1 MGRSC
6 ASITPT
12 YDHFGFMHML
22 NPAAITLARGQND
35 YCLLTKFGNRHGLIA
50 GATGTGKSVSLQI
63 LAEGFSARGVPVFMA
78 DVKGDLAGMSQ
89 AAQPSEKL
97 NNRLKLLGVEGFSP
111 LASPVVFWDIFGRS
125 GHPLRSTIS
134 EMGPI
139 LLARVLELNETQE
152 GVLNVVFRVADDE
165 NLLLLDLADLRAM
178 LTHVSENAKEISSQ
192 YGLVSAQSVAA
203 IQRALLS
210 LEDAGGAHFFGE
222 PAFELR
228 DLFAIA
234 PDGRGVVNIMAA
246 DQLVL
251 KPKLYST
258 FLLWLLSELFEQLP
272 EVGDVDKPRMVFFF
286 DEAHLLFTD
295 AAPAL
300 VQRVEQVVRLIRSKG
315 VGVYFISQNPDDV
328 PDTILGQLG
337 NRIQHALRAFTPR
350 DQKAVRVAAE
360 TFATNPALNTSE
372 VITQLGVGEA
382 LVSFLA
388 EGGVPTMVQ
397 RAYIM
402 PPSSRIGAI
411 TEAERTAVLTSSP
424 VAGKYDTAIDRE
436 SAFELLKARHDAP
449 EAASEPLE
457 PPAAPA
463 GGGWS
468 LSWPWGSKAADPA
481 PSAPRGAPAKRAPA
495 APRASNRQ
503 SVTETFAK
511 SVVRTVGSRI
521 GQQVI
526 RGLLGALIRG
536 R

>member
-1 MGRSC
+1 
-6 ASITPT
+6 
-12 YDHFGFMHML
+12 ML
-22 NPAAITLARGQND
+22 NPSIITLARGQND
-35 YCLLTKFGNRHGLIA
+35 YGVLTKFGNRHGLIA
-50 GATGTGKSVSLQI
+50 GATGTGKSVSLQV

-89 AAQPSEKL
+89 PAAQSEKL
-97 NNRLKLLGVEGFSP
+97 ENRLKLLGVEDFTP
-111 LASPVVFWDIFGRS
+111 LASPVVFWDIFGKS
-125 GHPLRSTIS
+125 GHALRSTIS

-165 NLLLLDLADLRAM
+165 ALLLLDLSDLRAM
-178 LTHVSENAKEISSQ
+178 LTYVAENSKSISAQ
-192 YGLVSAQSVAA
+192 YGLVSAQSIAA
-203 IQRALLS
+203 IQRALLA
-210 LEDAGGAHFFGE
+210 LEDAGGAQFFGE

-246 DQLVL
+246 DQLIL

-272 EVGDVDKPRMVFFF
+272 EVGDLDKPRMVFFF

-295 AAPAL
+295 APSAL

-315 VGVYFISQNPDDV
+315 VGIYFISQNPDDV
-328 PDTILGQLG
+328 PDNILGQLG

-350 DQKAVRVAAE
+350 DQKSVRVAAE
-360 TFATNPALNTSE
+360 TFVTNPALDTA
-372 VITQLGVGEA
+372 VAITQLGVGEA
-382 LVSFLA
+382 LVSFLMD
-388 EGGVPTMVQ
+388 GGVPSMVQ

-411 TEAERTAVLTSSP
+411 STQERQQVIAQSP

-436 SAFELLKARHDAP
+436 SAFENLKKRHEAP
-449 EAASEPLE
+449 EAPPTEP
-457 PPAAPA
+457 APSA
-463 GGGWS
+463 GGWS
-468 LSWPWGSKAADPA
+468 LSWPWGGNAASHAPTPPPIPSRSAPA
-481 PSAPRGAPAKRAPA
+481 PRAPA
-495 APRASNRQ
+495 APRASQRQ
-503 SVTETFAK
+503 SVTEAFAK
-511 SVVRTVGSRI
+511 SVVRTVGSSI

-526 RGLLGALIRG
+526 RGLFGALLRG

>member
-1 MGRSC
+1 
-6 ASITPT
+6 
-12 YDHFGFMHML
+12 ML
-22 NPAAITLARGQND
+22 NPASITLAAIPLAAITVARGQAD

-50 GATGTGKSVSLQI
+50 GATGTGKTVSLQV

-89 AAQPSEKL
+89 PAQVSEKL
-97 NNRLKLLGVEGFSP
+97 AKRLSLLAVEGFTP
-111 LASPVVFWDIFGRS
+111 LANPVVFWDIFGKN
-125 GHPLRSTIS
+125 GHALRTTIS

-139 LLARVLELNETQE
+139 LLARVLELNDTQE

-165 NLLLLDLADLRAM
+165 GLLLLDLADLRAM
-178 LTHVSENAKEISSQ
+178 LNFVSENAKSISAQ
-192 YGLVSAQSVAA
+192 YGLVSPQSVAA

-210 LEDAGGAHFFGE
+210 LEDAGGAQFFGE

-246 DQLVL
+246 DQLIL

-272 EVGDVDKPRMVFFF
+272 EVGDLDKPRMVFFF

-295 AAPAL
+295 APPAL

-328 PDTILGQLG
+328 PDAILGQLG

-350 DQKAVRVAAE
+350 DQKSVRVAAE
-360 TFATNPALNTSE
+360 TFVTNPALDTAS

-382 LVSFLA
+382 LVSFLNDS
-388 EGGVPTMVQ
+388 GIPGMVQ
-397 RAYIM
+397 RAYVM

-411 TEAERTAVLTSSP
+411 SEPERQQVLAASP
-424 VAGKYDTAIDRE
+424 IVGKYKTPIDRE
-436 SAFELLKARHDAP
+436 SAFEMLKQRLEQPQAAP
-449 EAASEPLE
+449 QAV
-457 PPAAPA
+457 PPAASS
-463 GGGWS
+463 GGWS
-468 LSWPWGSKAADPA
+468 LSWPWGDNKPA
-481 PSAPRGAPAKRAPA
+481 PVPPPLPASRIRTVPAVRAPAPRAPA
-495 APRASNRQ
+495 APRVSQRQ

-511 SVVRTVGSRI
+511 SVVRTVGSRL
-521 GQQVI
+521 GQQMI
-526 RGLLGALIRG
+526 RGLFGALIR
-536 R
+536 RR